1 MDTAHKPSEVIDSE
15 RPGTDACDCD
25 RELPE
30 PVVGATACS
39 SAAAKDNPAAMN
51 NAALQIVA
59 GGKLYLAVTTKV
71 EQAGV

>member
-1 MDTAHKPSEVIDSE
+1 
-15 RPGTDACDCD
+15 
-25 RELPE
+25 
-30 PVVGATACS
+30 VVGATACS